1 MAVDEKI
8 LGELRAQ
15 TLLLETII
23 ALLDAN
29 KKYGVAAHLPYTATV
44 AREQTRKTA
53 GQ

>member
-23 ALLDAN
+23 AILDAN
-29 KKYGVAAHLPYTATV
+29 KKYGVAVHFPYTAAV
-44 AREQTRKTA
+44 AREQVKKTA